1 MEPLY
6 ADLAHLVERDL
17 AKVEVAGS
25 SPVIRSKEKTTH
37 SGGFFFGAP
46 SELSRAKTRGEPPSF
61 LRTKA
66 AKSEKNALCAF
77 LASKCAPRR
86 IYSWNHALPS
96 HPFGWFF
103 LWSSFG
109 ALAPFLSPPLFL
121 DKTLFLLYNI
131 SVKQY
136 SNSIALRCKMGFQ
149 VFLSFKNTDN
159 GEKTVDSQVAEK
171 LYAYLL
177 GKGVNVFFSN
187 VSLLEFGE
195 AAYKDA
201 IDDALD
207 SVELMVVLGSKAE
220 YLTSQWC
227 KYEWQSYQQNLLSG
241 IVDGTVVTYLG
252 NMELHEV
259 PTAIRHYQSFNMDR
273 DPFDKIGDFIIK
285 ALEKKRGA
293 PSQPSEK
300 ESEPSHSA
308 ITVLENSIFKEKKAS
323 AYNPTDKGEKKRL
336 LLQARLTKD
345 ADLPALQLIKEKF
358 KDKKKIFILDVGCRN
373 GIVAKDRFA
382 DWDNVFVLG
391 IDKTEQIIEKARA
404 LNEEENYVYE
414 YVDLDGEDFPDRM
427 EELMEEYDI
436 DAFDLIFGP
445 YVLQHIKDSTKFLR
459 RCRPLLSPNGYVL
472 FRNTADKSTISFGD
486 NGLVK
491 KIQDKTE
498 EAPGNAERDTGI
510 ELYHRLFV
518 TGYKNIRVFGYLKE
532 LAGLDFDER
541 MEIFKERFSW
551 RNIYFKKALEADPTN
566 VALKNSYEWMS
577 YALDKLEEIFGD
589 ESFWYG
595 ETIITAIASKK

>member
-1 MEPLY
+1 
-6 ADLAHLVERDL
+6 
-17 AKVEVAGS
+17 
-25 SPVIRSKEKTTH
+25 
-37 SGGFFFGAP
+37 
-46 SELSRAKTRGEPPSF
+46 
-61 LRTKA
+61 
-66 AKSEKNALCAF
+66 
-77 LASKCAPRR
+77 
-86 IYSWNHALPS
+86 
-96 HPFGWFF
+96 
-103 LWSSFG
+103 
-109 ALAPFLSPPLFL
+109 
-121 DKTLFLLYNI
+121 
-131 SVKQY
+131 
-136 SNSIALRCKMGFQ
+136 MGYQ
-149 VFLSFKNTDN
+149 VFLSFKNTDK
-159 GEKTVDSQVAEK
+159 GEKTNDSQIAEK

-177 GKGVNVFFSN
+177 GKGINVFFSN

-195 AAYKDA
+195 SAYKDA

-207 SVELMVVLGSKAE
+207 SVELMVVLGSKPE

-241 IVDGTVVTYLG
+241 IVKGAMVTYLG

-259 PTAIRHYQSFNMDR
+259 PTAIRHYQSFNMER

-285 ALEKKRGA
+285 ALEKKNSA
-293 PSQPSEK
+293 AESNSDCNVSNNTSEK
-300 ESEPSHSA
+300 SVASA
-308 ITVLENSIFKEKKAS
+308 ISVLEHSIFKEKKAS
-323 AYNPTDKGEKKRL
+323 AYTATAHGEKKRL
-336 LLQARLTKD
+336 QLQARLTRD
-345 ADLPALQLIKEKF
+345 ADLPALQFLKEKF
-358 KDKKKIFILDVGCRN
+358 SSKEKIYVLDVGCRN

-382 DWDNVFVLG
+382 DWENVFVVG
-391 IDKTEQIIEKARA
+391 IDRTLEIIEKARS
-404 LNEEENYVYE
+404 LNDSDNYIYE
-414 YVDLDGEDFPDRM
+414 YVDLDGNDFEDRIEEIM
-427 EELMEEYDI
+427 EEHDI
-436 DAFDLIFGP
+436 DSFDLIFGP

-459 RCRPLLSPNGYVL
+459 RCRSFLSSSGYVM

-551 RNIYFKKALEADPTN
+551 RNMYFKKALENDPTN
-566 VALKNSYEWMS
+566 VSLKNNYEWMQ

>member
-1 MEPLY
+1 
-6 ADLAHLVERDL
+6 
-17 AKVEVAGS
+17 
-25 SPVIRSKEKTTH
+25 
-37 SGGFFFGAP
+37 
-46 SELSRAKTRGEPPSF
+46 
-61 LRTKA
+61 
-66 AKSEKNALCAF
+66 
-77 LASKCAPRR
+77 
-86 IYSWNHALPS
+86 
-96 HPFGWFF
+96 
-103 LWSSFG
+103 
-109 ALAPFLSPPLFL
+109 
-121 DKTLFLLYNI
+121 
-131 SVKQY
+131 
-136 SNSIALRCKMGFQ
+136 MGFQ

-159 GEKTVDSQVAEK
+159 GEKTNDSQIAEK

-177 GKGVNVFFSN
+177 GKGINVFFSN

-207 SVELMVVLGSKAE
+207 SVELMVVLGSKPE

-241 IVDGTVVTYLG
+241 IVKGTMVTYLG

-259 PTAIRHYQSFNMDR
+259 PTAIRHYQAFNMDR

-285 ALEKKRGA
+285 ALEKKHSLTEA
-293 PSQPSEK
+293 SSN
-300 ESEPSHSA
+300 SNDSNDDTTVSA
-308 ITVLENSIFKEKKAS
+308 ISVLEHSIFKEKKAS
-323 AYNPTDKGEKKRL
+323 AYSATSKGEKKRL
-336 LLQARLTKD
+336 QLQARLTRD
-345 ADLPALQLIKEKF
+345 ADFPALQMLKDNF
-358 KDKKKIFILDVGCRN
+358 KNKKKIYVLDVGCRN

-382 DWDNVFVLG
+382 DWDNVFIVG
-391 IDKTEQIIEKARA
+391 IDRAAEIIEKARS
-404 LNEEENYVYE
+404 LNEDDNYVYE
-414 YVDLDGEDFPDRM
+414 CVDLDGDDFLERI
-427 EELMEEYDI
+427 EEIMEEYDI
-436 DAFDLIFGP
+436 DSFDLIFGP

-459 RCRPLLSPNGYVL
+459 RCRSFLSSSGFVM

-532 LAGLDFDER
+532 IAGLDFDER

-551 RNIYFKKALEADPTN
+551 RNMYFKKALESDPTN
-566 VALKNSYEWMS
+566 VTLKNNYEWMQ

-589 ESFWYG
+589 DSFWYG
-595 ETIITAIASKK
+595 ETIITAVASKK

>member
-1 MEPLY
+1 
-6 ADLAHLVERDL
+6 
-17 AKVEVAGS
+17 
-25 SPVIRSKEKTTH
+25 
-37 SGGFFFGAP
+37 
-46 SELSRAKTRGEPPSF
+46 
-61 LRTKA
+61 
-66 AKSEKNALCAF
+66 
-77 LASKCAPRR
+77 
-86 IYSWNHALPS
+86 
-96 HPFGWFF
+96 
-103 LWSSFG
+103 
-109 ALAPFLSPPLFL
+109 
-121 DKTLFLLYNI
+121 
-131 SVKQY
+131 
-136 SNSIALRCKMGFQ
+136 MGFQ

-159 GEKTVDSQVAEK
+159 GEKTNDSQIAEK

-177 GKGVNVFFSN
+177 GKGINVFFSN

-201 IDDALD
+201 IDEALD
-207 SVELMVVLGSKAE
+207 SVELMVVLGSKPE

-241 IVDGTVVTYLG
+241 IVKGSVVTYLG

-259 PTAIRHYQSFNMDR
+259 PTAIRHYQSFNMAR

-285 ALEKKRGA
+285 ALEKKHGDTGA
-293 PSQPSEK
+293 SENPCNSA
-300 ESEPSHSA
+300 EATASSA
-308 ITVLENSIFKEKKAS
+308 ISVLENSIFKEKKAS
-323 AYNPTDKGEKKRL
+323 AYNPTDKGEKKRMQ
-336 LLQARLTKD
+336 LQARLTRD
-345 ADLPALQLIKEKF
+345 ADLPALQILKEKF
-358 KDKKKIFILDVGCRN
+358 KDKETVYVLDVGCRN

-382 DWDNVFVLG
+382 DWDNVFVVG
-391 IDKTEQIIEKARA
+391 IDRTVEIIEKARS
-404 LNEEENYVYE
+404 LNEDDKYVYE
-414 YVDLDGEDFPDRM
+414 HVDLDGDRFTERIEEIMED
-427 EELMEEYDI
+427 YDI
-436 DAFDLIFGP
+436 DSFDLVFGP

-459 RCRPLLSPNGYVL
+459 SCRAFLSPSGFVM

-532 LAGLDFDER
+532 IAGLDFDER

-551 RNIYFKKALEADPTN
+551 RNLYFKKALENDPTN
-566 VALKNSYEWMS
+566 VTHKNNYEWMQ
-577 YALDKLEEIFGD
+577 YALDKLEDIFGD